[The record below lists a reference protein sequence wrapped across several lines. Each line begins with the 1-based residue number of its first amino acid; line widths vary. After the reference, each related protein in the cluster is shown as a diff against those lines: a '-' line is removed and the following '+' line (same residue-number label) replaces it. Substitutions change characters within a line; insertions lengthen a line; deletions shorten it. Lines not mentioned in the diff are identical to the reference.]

1 MSFDKSNLDSYND
14 VASRIAEFRTKH
26 PEGSLQPVDPSKPF
40 DVVTIADKIFL
51 VYAAA
56 AYRTPE
62 DQRPGIGVAWEPFP
76 GRTPYTKDSEVMV
89 LETSA
94 WGRAIVAALAAD
106 TRKGIATRE
115 DVRNRQAEQEAD
127 TPRRGDEWE
136 TAQPRPQP
144 ERVQIVAKGSAAIA
158 AATTKEQTDALAA
171 RVTLLE
177 KQERITAD
185 DAIALRRQ
193 IVARLDELHP
203 AGEQQAMQTGAAP
216 AGDHPVRIGRDHPK
230 HKKMH
235 ALWRQVGLGGP
246 EHREQRLTRTALI
259 VGRDVE
265 SSADL
270 TVSEAATVI
279 GVLEADIKEQVQ
291 Q

>member
-115 DVRNRQAEQEAD
+115 DVRNRRAEQEAD

-136 TAQPRPQP
+136 TAKPRPQP
-144 ERVQIVAKGSAAIA
+144 DRVQIVAKGRAAIA
-158 AATTKEQTDALAA
+158 EATTPQRLDEIEALIAQ
-171 RVTLLE
+171 RE
-177 KQERITAD
+177 EERAITAD
-185 DAIALRRQ
+185 DAIDLRRRK
-193 IVARLDELHP
+193 VARLCLLHP
-203 AGEQQAMQTGAAP
+203 AGEQQAMQTGTAP

-230 HKKMH
+230 HKRMG
-235 ALWRQVGLGGP
+235 ALWRQVDLGGP
-246 EHREQRLTRTALI
+246 EHREQRLNRTALI